1 MDEDW
6 QVVLDDIYA
15 APGLSNF
22 EIGVELEI
30 ASPEFECELSFQDYG
45 YRNVREF
52 GVFLEQ
58 WLPSGDSEYASAYVS
73 ASEDTRISSG
83 GDMRIVHVASSREL
97 IFEYQ
102 PDGASNW
109 SELARLNLESGS
121 FVGENGYTNIAT
133 GGLISATDHRM
144 AVEIE
149 AEVGIATQIADLEIG
164 GIEISNYTSPPTPVD
179 TDGDGLDDSVETN
192 TGIYVSTSDTGTDPN
207 EADTDADSVNDG
219 DEVSYGT
226 DPNDSPE
233 FIESYGNTAL
243 LEDSFGCYA
252 RSAGSADTPLFY
264 DNSQFSTSYPTTIFD
279 VKGVELVNGSYR
291 LVLSMLG
298 QHYAKTYSLDGV
310 RTSSLKA
317 ISDLMAEEVTM
328 EQDFDEDGYVGTP
341 PQPLLD
347 FDGDGL
353 DDIVETNTGVYVS
366 PSDTGTNPR
375 LADSSGDGFTDGEIM
390 SAGYNPNISYLEL
403 INFFDL
409 VDSESIVDAQLG
421 QLGLEQG
428 NDGNFNMNF
437 DLELSTDLQT
447 WTPHTSHTIE
457 VSVPDQSKTFMR
469 LNVK

>member
-1 MDEDW
+1 
-6 QVVLDDIYA
+6 
-15 APGLSNF
+15 
-22 EIGVELEI
+22 
-30 ASPEFECELSFQDYG
+30 
-45 YRNVREF
+45 
-52 GVFLEQ
+52 
-58 WLPSGDSEYASAYVS
+58 
-73 ASEDTRISSG
+73 
-83 GDMRIVHVASSREL
+83 
-97 IFEYQ
+97 
-102 PDGASNW
+102 
-109 SELARLNLESGS
+109 
-121 FVGENGYTNIAT
+121 
-133 GGLISATDHRM
+133 
-144 AVEIE
+144 
-149 AEVGIATQIADLEIG
+149 
-164 GIEISNYTSPPTPVD
+164 
-179 TDGDGLDDSVETN
+179 
-192 TGIYVSTSDTGTDPN
+192 
-207 EADTDADSVNDG
+207 
-219 DEVSYGT
+219 
-226 DPNDSPE
+226 
-233 FIESYGNTAL
+233 
-243 LEDSFGCYA
+243 
-252 RSAGSADTPLFY
+252 
-264 DNSQFSTSYPTTIFD
+264 

-317 ISDLMAEEVTM
+317 ISDLVAEEVTM